1 MFRSILIA
9 FALLGLL
16 LFAFYL
22 FRVEEN
28 SSIEQALQHPEKVEF
43 LNLSG
48 KKMNALPVEITQ
60 LPELEILW
68 LQNNPEMDWQEACI
82 HLPQVPKLRALIL
95 SENKLKNLPDC
106 ISEMKQLQIL
116 DLSTNPDLDWEK
128 SFDQLSTIPNL
139 TVLSLTNCN
148 LSSLHPKVKQL
159 KGLQKIY
166 LWNNSINPAKQEIL
180 TRLLPGVSL
189 EFASQ

>member
-9 FALLGLL
+9 FTLLGLL
-16 LFAFYL
+16 FFAFYL

-28 SSIEQALQHPEKVEF
+28 SSMEQALQHPEKVEF

-48 KKMNALPVEITQ
+48 KKMTTLPVEINQ
-60 LPELEILW
+60 LPDLEILW
-68 LQNNPEMDWQEACI
+68 LQNNPEMDWLEACQ
-82 HLPQVPKLRALIL
+82 HLPKVPKLRALVL
-95 SENKLKNLPDC
+95 SENKLENLPDC
-106 ISEMKQLQIL
+106 ISDISHLNVL

-128 SFDQLSTIPNL
+128 TFDQLSTMPDL

-148 LSSLHPKVKQL
+148 LTSLHPRIKTI

-166 LWNNSINPAKQEIL
+166 LWNNPINPANQSLL

-189 EFASQ
+189 EFAAQ

>member
-9 FALLGLL
+9 FTLLGLL
-16 LFAFYL
+16 FFAFYL

-48 KKMNALPVEITQ
+48 KKMTTLPVEITQ
-60 LPELEILW
+60 LPDLEILW
-68 LQNNPEMDWQEACI
+68 LQNNPEMDWQEACL
-82 HLPQVPKLRALIL
+82 HLPKVPKLRALVL
-95 SENKLKNLPDC
+95 SENKLKNLPEC
-106 ISEMKQLQIL
+106 ISEMNQLEVL
-116 DLSTNPDLDWEK
+116 DLSTNPDLDWENA
-128 SFDQLSTIPNL
+128 FDQLRTIPEL

-148 LSSLHPKVKQL
+148 LTSLHPKIKQL

-166 LWNNSINPAKQEIL
+166 LWNNSIDPANQEIL
-180 TRLLPGVSL
+180 TRMLPEVSL